1 MSAPLESFADL
12 VSSAARQP
20 EPHRLL
26 FVFIRIDRPDD
37 TPLPAD
43 GGTLSPVMYTDL
55 LPVPELDFAALKRD
69 ADAQTPHWDWVMI
82 GALAGTLGAL
92 PAPERAE
99 EVMQTMVRLI
109 ESGGDLSPFVILDR
123 DERPVR
129 LSPAERTG

>member
-26 FVFIRIDRPDD
+26 FVFIRIDRPEGA
-37 TPLPAD
+37 PLPAD
-43 GGTLSPVMYTDL
+43 GGTLSPIMYTDL
-55 LPVPELDFAALKRD
+55 LPAPELDFATLRRD
-69 ADAQTPHWDWVMI
+69 ADAQTPDWDWVMI
-82 GALAGTLGAL
+82 GALAGTRGAL
-92 PAPERAE
+92 PTPARAE

-109 ESGGDLSPFVILDR
+109 ETGGDLSPFVIFDR

-129 LSPAERTG
+129 VSAVERTA